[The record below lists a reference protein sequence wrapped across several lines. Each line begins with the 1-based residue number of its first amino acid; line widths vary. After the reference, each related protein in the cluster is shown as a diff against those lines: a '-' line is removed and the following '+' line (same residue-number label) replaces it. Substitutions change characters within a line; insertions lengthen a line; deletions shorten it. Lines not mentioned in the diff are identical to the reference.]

1 MKYIVLFQTNYN
13 VCVSGQNYNV
23 AMMWPYQNVPLAI
36 AYAMKID
43 AKTSENIISY
53 NKFSNEFV

>member
-36 AYAMKID
+36 AYATKID
-43 AKTSENIISY
+43 AKTSENII
-53 NKFSNEFV
+53 